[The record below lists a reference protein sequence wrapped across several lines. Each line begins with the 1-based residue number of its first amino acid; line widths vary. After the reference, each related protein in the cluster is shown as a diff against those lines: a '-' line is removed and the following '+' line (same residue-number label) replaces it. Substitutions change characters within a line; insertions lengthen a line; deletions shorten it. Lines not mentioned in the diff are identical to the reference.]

1 MVSKSLVTETYHW
14 ISIHCFPIL
23 PFRRGISSMRGLM
36 CREYIQGEVR
46 LSQLEFSPG
55 IVILPDLCRERAG
68 RIEDDKSE
76 FRVVNNFLSLP
87 IKSTFTYRSNCS

>member
-1 MVSKSLVTETYHW
+1 
-14 ISIHCFPIL
+14 
-23 PFRRGISSMRGLM
+23 M

-55 IVILPDLCRERAG
+55 TVILPDLCREGAG
-68 RIEDDKSE
+68 RIEDDKAD

-87 IKSTFTYRSNCS
+87 IKSKFTYQSNWS